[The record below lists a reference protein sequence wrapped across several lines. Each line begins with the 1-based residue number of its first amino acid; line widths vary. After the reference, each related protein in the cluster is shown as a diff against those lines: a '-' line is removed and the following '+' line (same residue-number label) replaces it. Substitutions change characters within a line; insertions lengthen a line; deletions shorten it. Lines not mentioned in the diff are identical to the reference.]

1 MNTWILVADGSR
13 ANLFSR
19 HSDGQLEKLEG
30 WDNPEGRLAGS
41 ESQTDDL
48 GSARP
53 GSSMTPPTDPK
64 RHSQEVFARQLAA
77 VLKERCT
84 GFTRLLVVAAP
95 KFLGDLRQQL
105 DESVRKKVAAEFA
118 KDLTQ
123 LSAHELAPH
132 LDKLMETVTNA

>member
-13 ANLFSR
+13 ANLFLR
-19 HSDGQLEKLEG
+19 AKDNRLEKLEG

-41 ESQTDDL
+41 DSETDSL

-64 RHSQEVFARQLAA
+64 RHSQVVFARQLAS
-77 VLKERCT
+77 VLKDRSSAYD
-84 GFTRLLVVAAP
+84 RLLLVAAP
-95 KFLGDLRQQL
+95 KFLGDLRPLL
-105 DESVRKKVAAEFA
+105 DESVQKKIAAEFA

-132 LDKLMETVTNA
+132 LDKLMDTKTPT

>member
-1 MNTWILVADGSR
+1 MTIWILVADGSR
-13 ANLFSR
+13 ASLFSR
-19 HSDGQLEKLEG
+19 DGDRLEELEG

-41 ESQTDDL
+41 ESQTDSL

-64 RHSQEVFARQLAA
+64 RHSQEVFAKQLAA
-77 VLKERCT
+77 VLRERSS
-84 GFTRLLVVAAP
+84 GYQRLVLVAAP

-105 DESVRKKVAAEFA
+105 DASVQKKIVAEFA

-123 LSAHELAPH
+123 LSAHELVPH
-132 LDKLMETVTNA
+132 LDKLMETVTPT